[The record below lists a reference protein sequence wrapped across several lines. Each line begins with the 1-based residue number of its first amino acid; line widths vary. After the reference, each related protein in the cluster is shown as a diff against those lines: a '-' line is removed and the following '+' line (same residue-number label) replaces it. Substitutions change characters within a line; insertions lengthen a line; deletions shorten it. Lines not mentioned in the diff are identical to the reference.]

1 VLFFVNF
8 LYIVLSLIKNQLK
21 MYTLTLIHNNGR
33 RKNYSFYTQKEVIGF
48 LWNSM
53 SIYDC
58 YETEEVPIFFADQ
71 ESQEIYGKAKNVYN
85 PFDDDAHYY
94 NGDYVYRVELNS

>member
-1 VLFFVNF
+1 MYNLKLFHTNG
-8 LYIVLSLIKNQLK
+8 SKK
-21 MYTLTLIHNNGR
+21 EYT
-33 RKNYSFYTQKEVIGF
+33 FYTQKEVIGF
-48 LWNSM
+48 LFNSM

-58 YETEEVPIFFADQ
+58 YIAEEVPIFFADQ